1 MSINKVFF
9 STAAALMMLG
19 ACSNE
24 YFIQTEGNM
33 PTKDDIM
40 QVKRGMPQSEVRKI
54 MGSPSVISS
63 LDHRTWIYMNSTME
77 RMAFFEPE
85 ELDRNVVAIEFNHD
99 GKVEKVVQLTKENGR
114 NIAIS
119 KDETPV
125 MGSEETFMEK
135 YFGGVGYMPIQP
147 TKENNGLKIYFS
159 LPRNKYCLSVRGN
172 LLFVD
177 NGVSHS
183 IKLLRELFLF

>member
-9 STAAALMMLG
+9 STVASFFLLA

-24 YFIQTEGNM
+24 YFVQTEGNM
-33 PTKDDIM
+33 PSKNDIM
-40 QVKRGMPQSEVRKI
+40 QIKRGMPQSEVRRI

-77 RMAFFEPE
+77 RMAFFEPQ
-85 ELDRNVVAIEFNHD
+85 ELDRNVVAIEFDHD
-99 GKVEKVVQLTKENGR
+99 GKVQKVVQLTKENGK
-114 NIAIS
+114 NITIS
-119 KDETPV
+119 KDATPV

-147 TKENNGLKIYFS
+147 TKENNGL
-159 LPRNKYCLSVRGN
+159 
-172 LLFVD
+172 
-177 NGVSHS
+177 
-183 IKLLRELFLF
+183 